1 MFTQKSATAVLVKD
15 MNGYRLGDE
24 HDITIG
30 QPIHLLLPNG
40 QIVRTSK
47 VTEWNKYGGFS
58 IKTCNSIYLIA
69 TTKIR

>member
-40 QIVRTSK
+40 AIVCTSK
-47 VTEWNKYGGFS
+47 VTEWRKYGGFI
-58 IKTCNSIYLIA
+58 IKTLNSIYVVAIG
-69 TTKIR
+69 

>member
-40 QIVRTSK
+40 AIVCTSK
-47 VTEWNKYGGFS
+47 VTEWRKYGGF
-58 IKTCNSIYLIA
+58 IIRTLNSIYVVA
-69 TTKIR
+69 TTNIG